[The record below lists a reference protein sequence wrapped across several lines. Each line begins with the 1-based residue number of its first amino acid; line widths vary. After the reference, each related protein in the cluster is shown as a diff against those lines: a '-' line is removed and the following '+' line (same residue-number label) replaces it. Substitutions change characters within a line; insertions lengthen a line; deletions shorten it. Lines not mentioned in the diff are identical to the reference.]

1 MGTVSDAHGLVS
13 KGSATIVG
21 NGSWVALDFGVEV
34 GGLVTLKLDKSTNSS
49 SIALSFTESPAF
61 ISPVTSDDSTYPSA
75 NQSYD
80 GVEHVPAPLQTGF
93 WTQPAA
99 RLRGGFRYLT
109 IVSTSDD
116 PVTVSNVSCAIS
128 FAPHIS
134 DLRDYSGYFY
144 ASDPAFHDKNFLT
157 KLWYAGA
164 YTVQTNTVPLNT
176 GRQIPMVSSP
186 GWANNATLGVAGPII
201 VDGAK
206 RDRQEAVWPGDMG
219 IAVPTQFVSTND
231 LIPTRNA
238 LSTMFAAINP
248 VLLDSD
254 TYHAWTLIG
263 THNYYLY
270 SGDSDWLQTVWTN
283 YTKAVGFL
291 EGKVGPSGLM
301 NVTGLRDWAR
311 LGGGGINAEGNALLY
326 RVLVTAADLATHVN
340 DSTLASAWTTN
351 ATALKTKF
359 NEVFWLPSAGMYRD
373 NDTTTLCPQDANSMA
388 VLYNLTTSP
397 EQAASVSEGL
407 TKNWNDLGSV
417 APELPDTISPFISG
431 LELQA
436 HFESGND
443 ERAMDLL
450 RREWGYMLYTNLSP
464 KPSRQDG
471 ALMLVLLLQK
481 MAGYE
486 PETATGLRTEHCP
499 ARAIVVSAQAGLFI
513 LLSSVHSR
521 DEPSARP
528 ETSSGPGLRYRSY
541 RGYNYDPAYTSHAHG
556 WSSGPTSAL
565 TYYVLGLTVTS
576 PQGRTWQVAP
586 HLSGLSA
593 AEGGFTTPLG
603 WFGVKWTAQQM
614 RAFSLTVDVPEGTS
628 GVVKL
633 PVGGKVT
640 IDGEVRAVG
649 EGGGMT
655 KACHASRMV
664 EIDRYT
670 LKHVTTSALSALS
683 ARPLPTHGV
692 PDAALIVYEHLL
704 TAMQEYRVVWKR
716 KMSIPMVLFV
726 VNRYGLLLFG
736 IVYVLSTLVWWG
748 DDLRAPSCEIV
759 GRVQVVIVVVLDLVN
774 VVFSALRIHAIN
786 NRNWWWTASIFLL
799 GFVSTPLNIAC
810 SGPTLTYGTVSLG
823 IRACKICLD
832 VVVLG
837 ITWYRTAG
845 IVKATRGAHVDTSVV
860 SVLLRDGTTYFF
872 LNAVTMS
879 RFILNLR
886 VATSHAGGTSRTL
899 STLPP
904 QSTQSDI
911 RFSSSSGSSILGNIG
926 ASVEVAGDSDCEVDL
941 EDQ

>member
-1 MGTVSDAHGLVS
+1 MVAWCFLSLAVLRVVGASAPAGPWDAFNYAPKSRTVFPSAVKQTSGTVHDAHGLVS
-13 KGSATIVG
+13 KGGATIVG
-21 NGSWVALDFGVEV
+21 NGSWVALDFGIEV
-34 GGLVTLKLDKSTNSS
+34 GGLVTLKLDKVTKSS
-49 SIALSFTESPAF
+49 SIALSFTESPVF

-80 GVEHVPAPLQTGF
+80 GVEHVPAPLQPGF

-99 RLRGGFRYLT
+99 RLRGGFRYLS

-116 PVTVSNVSCAIS
+116 PVTISNVSCALS

-144 ASDPAFHDKNFLT
+144 ASDPVFHDKNFLT

-176 GRQIPMVSSP
+176 GRQIPMVRSP

-206 RDRQEAVWPGDMG
+206 RDRAVWPGDMG

-248 VLLDSD
+248 RTGALPESGPPLSQLDSD

-270 SGDSDWLQTVWTN
+270 SGDSDWLQTVWAN

-388 VLYNLTTSP
+388 VLYSLTTSP
-397 EQAASVSEGL
+397 EQAASVSE
-407 TKNWNDLGSV
+407 V

-450 RREWGYMLYTNLSP
+450 RREWGYMLYTNLSVQ
-464 KPSRQDG
+464 ST
-471 ALMLVLLLQK
+471 LLE
-481 MAGYE
+481 GF
-486 PETATGLRTEHCP
+486 TANG
-499 ARAIVVSAQAGLFI
+499 S
-513 LLSSVHSR
+513 LS
-521 DEPSARP
+521 
-528 ETSSGPGLRYRSY
+528 YRSY

-565 TYYVLGLTVTS
+565 TYY
-576 PQGRTWQVAP
+576 GRTWQVAP

-603 WFGVKWTAQQM
+603 WFGVKWTAQQK

-649 EGGGMT
+649 EGGGVQLAGG
-655 KACHASRMV
+655 KHA
-664 EIDRYT
+664 
-670 LKHVTTSALSALS
+670 
-683 ARPLPTHGV
+683 
-692 PDAALIVYEHLL
+692 
-704 TAMQEYRVVWKR
+704 
-716 KMSIPMVLFV
+716 
-726 VNRYGLLLFG
+726 
-736 IVYVLSTLVWWG
+736 
-748 DDLRAPSCEIV
+748 
-759 GRVQVVIVVVLDLVN
+759 IVVV
-774 VVFSALRIHAIN
+774 
-786 NRNWWWTASIFLL
+786 
-799 GFVSTPLNIAC
+799 
-810 SGPTLTYGTVSLG
+810 
-823 IRACKICLD
+823 
-832 VVVLG
+832 
-837 ITWYRTAG
+837 
-845 IVKATRGAHVDTSVV
+845 
-860 SVLLRDGTTYFF
+860 
-872 LNAVTMS
+872 
-879 RFILNLR
+879 
-886 VATSHAGGTSRTL
+886 
-899 STLPP
+899 
-904 QSTQSDI
+904 
-911 RFSSSSGSSILGNIG
+911 
-926 ASVEVAGDSDCEVDL
+926 E
-941 EDQ
+941 